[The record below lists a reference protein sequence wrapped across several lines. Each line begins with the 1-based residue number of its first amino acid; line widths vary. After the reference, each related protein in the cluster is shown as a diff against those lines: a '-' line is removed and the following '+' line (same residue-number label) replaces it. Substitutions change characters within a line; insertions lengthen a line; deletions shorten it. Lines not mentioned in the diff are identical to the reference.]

1 MSDPRTLKLAL
12 ELVARVVG
20 REELQGLLTE
30 LEALGPSSAQAA
42 TATATLTDAQEAL
55 QQSLPESGELL
66 AQSTP

>member
-20 REELQGLLTE
+20 REELQGLLIE
-30 LEALGPSSAQAA
+30 LEALGPGSAQAA
-42 TATATLTDAQEAL
+42 TATTTLTATQQAL
-55 QQSLPESGELL
+55 QQSLPESAELL